1 MKLVVR
7 EGVLLYNAGILTAS
21 DKGSRG
27 ERQDKS
33 AEVIRKGLSALDCRV
48 VRYEV
53 VPDESDII
61 AAKLS
66 AWADEG
72 SIDVIVTTGGT
83 GLGPRDVTP
92 EATLSVV
99 SRVVPGIA
107 EAMRAQT
114 LAKTPLAMLSRS
126 VAGVRGKCL
135 IINLPGSPKAVKE
148 CLDVVLPV
156 IPHAIDII
164 TGRVT
169 EHPPVAES
177 AQR

>member
-1 MKLVVR
+1 MKFAVA
-7 EGVLLYNAGILTAS
+7 GVLLFNVGILTAS

-33 AEVIRKGLSALDCRV
+33 AEVIRNSLSALGCRV

-53 VPDESDII
+53 VPDVSEII
-61 AAKLS
+61 AARLAS
-66 AWADEG
+66 WADEG
-72 SIDVIVTTGGT
+72 GIDVILTTGGT
-83 GLGPRDVTP
+83 GLSSRDVTP

-107 EAMRAQT
+107 EAMRVQT

-135 IINLPGSPKAVKE
+135 IINLPGSPRAVSE
-148 CLDVVLPV
+148 CLEVVLPV
-156 IPHAIDII
+156 IPHAVDII

-169 EHPPVAES
+169 EHQPPGEAG
-177 AQR
+177 